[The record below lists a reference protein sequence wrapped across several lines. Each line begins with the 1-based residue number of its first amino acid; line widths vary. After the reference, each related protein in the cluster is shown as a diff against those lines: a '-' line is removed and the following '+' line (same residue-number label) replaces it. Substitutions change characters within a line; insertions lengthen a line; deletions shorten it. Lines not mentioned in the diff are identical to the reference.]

1 MKKLSIIAL
10 TATAFMLSGAIAQ
23 NASMKPIIIRHE
35 NKVLRA
41 EDATK
46 HSIKAIGMHF
56 WNQGWISNGA
66 ITLDLETIEG
76 NNGFGV
82 FSSVEM
88 LTPDIKTEQYE
99 LSNMVLKDTAKA
111 LPIIE
116 PTESTIRAVCIKFQ
130 KACLSRWVLLGKE
143 LTIMWVIPSQSAKMH
158 TLFAILLLELR
169 ELLKP
174 YKIQQILP

>member
-23 NASMKPIIIRHE
+23 NASMKPTIIRHE

-46 HSIKAIGMHF
+46 HSIKATGMHF

-66 ITLDLETIEG
+66 ITLDFDELEG

-82 FSSVEM
+82 FSSV
-88 LTPDIKTEQYE
+88 
-99 LSNMVLKDTAKA
+99 
-111 LPIIE
+111 
-116 PTESTIRAVCIKFQ
+116 
-130 KACLSRWVLLGKE
+130 
-143 LTIMWVIPSQSAKMH
+143 
-158 TLFAILLLELR
+158 
-169 ELLKP
+169 
-174 YKIQQILP
+174 